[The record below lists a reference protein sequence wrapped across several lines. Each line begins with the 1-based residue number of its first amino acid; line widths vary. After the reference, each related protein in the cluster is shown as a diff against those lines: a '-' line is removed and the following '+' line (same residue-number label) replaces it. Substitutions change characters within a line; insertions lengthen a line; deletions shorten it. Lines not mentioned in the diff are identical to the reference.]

1 MLGAVL
7 CFVALAITAR
17 ELLKR
22 MGAFEVVLMRCLAM
36 FVISGVLLAASG
48 SFAAVRTQ
56 RFGLHAARNLSQFTG
71 QVCWVFALGALPLA
85 TVFAIEFT
93 IPVFTA
99 LLAALT
105 LGERLTG
112 PRIVMLVSGL
122 AGVAIILRPGLSFI
136 HPAALVMLFGTA
148 AFAVQF
154 ILSKRLSTTE
164 SALTVVFW
172 MSVIQIPFSLAG
184 SLAGWVWPSLTDLPW
199 IALLGA
205 ASYVSNYCILRAMK
219 VADTAVVVPV
229 DFVRLPLI
237 SVIGALF
244 YGEAFDPMVFVGAAV
259 IFAGTWFSLARERR

>member
-36 FVISGVLLAASG
+36 FVISVALLAASG

-112 PRIVMLVSGL
+112 PRIVMLVAGL

-136 HPAALVMLFGTA
+136 HPAALVMLLGTA

-154 ILSKRLSTTE
+154 ILSKRLSATE